1 MFLYHGGYS
10 RPCFHHVA
18 PVACLV
24 SLAVDHSP
32 YAHAPVVAGSTT
44 SAGQDGDTATRG
56 DHHKRY
62 WRKIARMDTV
72 QSIHLGSYLM
82 FCQNSYIS
90 VLCWQN
96 MAMSHSCPKC
106 IAVYNSS
113 QDAVA
118 CASWDLSLLVVDHPS
133 CPATATNPWIVTKLW
148 THHVHPACMGA
159 SASAASP
166 WEGFEVSVLWE
177 ALIFSWMAAC
187 QGRRKGENFPDPW
200 TPRNGISER
209 MSAVFYKFVAS
220 VKFPQGYT
228 VDTEDI
234 GRLSTEGS
242 SSSIFLNLWR
252 LAGGQQL
259 RFQLRLRNGDVDMTA
274 DADISDCWWTKF
286 GTNQVETVRIPWSTT
301 F

>member
-44 SAGQDGDTATRG
+44 SAGQDDDTATG
-56 DHHKRY
+56 GEHHKSY

-82 FCQNSYIS
+82 LCQNSYIS

-96 MAMSHSCPKC
+96 MAVSHSCPKW

-113 QDAVA
+113 QYAAA

-133 CPATATNPWIVTKLW
+133 FPATATNPWIVTKLW

-187 QGRRKGENFPDPW
+187 QGRKKGENFPPEKKQM
-200 TPRNGISER
+200 RNMRTRLDLFWLLLLICIYI
-209 MSAVFYKFVAS
+209 YKTKV
-220 VKFPQGYT
+220 T
-228 VDTEDI
+228 VRKT
-234 GRLSTEGS
+234 
-242 SSSIFLNLWR
+242 
-252 LAGGQQL
+252 LAGNEVTLTL
-259 RFQLRLRNGDVDMTA
+259 RILKLAVT
-274 DADISDCWWTKF
+274 C
-286 GTNQVETVRIPWSTT
+286 TNMFDLALKTSPSLGSPL
-301 F
+301 